1 MGALLHALE
10 VPLILF
16 FVIVAPIWLV
26 LHYRSKR
33 HSGSSSTI
41 ALQSEPLGQND
52 PEVAELWQTTR
63 RMEERI
69 RTLERILDA
78 DVPNWRG
85 RI

>member
-1 MGALLHALE
+1 MWAVLE

-16 FVIVAPIWLV
+16 LVVVMPIWLI

-33 HSGSSSTI
+33 TVVSAAPPADGDHGE
-41 ALQSEPLGQND
+41 L
-52 PEVAELWQTTR
+52 VATAR

-78 DVPNWRG
+78 DYPNWRG
-85 RI
+85 RT

>member
-1 MGALLHALE
+1 MAWIEA
-10 VPLILF
+10 PLIVFL
-16 FVIVAPIWLV
+16 VIVVPVWLF

-33 HSGSSSTI
+33 TGDTENE
-41 ALQSEPLGQND
+41 AVNGD
-52 PEVAELWQTTR
+52 GEVAELWQTAR

-78 DVPNWRG
+78 DTPSWRG

>member
-1 MGALLHALE
+1 MAWIEA
-10 VPLILF
+10 PLIVFLVVVVPVWLF
-16 FVIVAPIWLV
+16 

-33 HSGSSSTI
+33 TST
-41 ALQSEPLGQND
+41 APGDSVAVDG
-52 PEVAELWQTTR
+52 EVAELWQTTR

-78 DVPNWRG
+78 DTPNWRG

>member
-1 MGALLHALE
+1 MWAVLE

-16 FVIVAPIWLV
+16 LVVVVPIWLV

-33 HSGSSSTI
+33 RVDSTTAQAI
-41 ALQSEPLGQND
+41 GTEGD
-52 PEVAELWQTTR
+52 VTELWQAAR

-78 DVPNWRG
+78 DTPNWRG
-85 RI
+85 RT

>member
-1 MGALLHALE
+1 MAWIEA
-10 VPLILF
+10 PLIVFL
-16 FVIVAPIWLV
+16 VIVVPVWLF

-33 HSGSSSTI
+33 TDETG
-41 ALQSEPLGQND
+41 ADAVNGD
-52 PEVAELWQTTR
+52 GEVAELWQTTR

-78 DVPNWRG
+78 DTPSWRG

>member
-1 MGALLHALE
+1 MAWIEA
-10 VPLILF
+10 PLIVFLVVVVPVWLF
-16 FVIVAPIWLV
+16 

-33 HSGSSSTI
+33 PSGSPD
-41 ALQSEPLGQND
+41 APLAGDND
-52 PEVAELWQTTR
+52 VTELWQATR

-78 DVPNWRG
+78 DTPNWRG

>member
-1 MGALLHALE
+1 MAWIEA
-10 VPLILF
+10 PLIVFLVVVVPVWLF
-16 FVIVAPIWLV
+16 

-33 HSGSSSTI
+33 SPG
-41 ALQSEPLGQND
+41 APGEPLAGD
-52 PEVAELWQTTR
+52 SDVTELWQATR

-78 DVPNWRG
+78 DTPNWRG

>member
-1 MGALLHALE
+1 MAWIEG
-10 VPLILF
+10 PLIVFL
-16 FVIVAPIWLV
+16 VVVVPVWLI

-33 HSGSSSTI
+33 SSSPNAD
-41 ALQSEPLGQND
+41 ALGAD
-52 PEVAELWQTTR
+52 GEVTELWQTAR

-78 DVPNWRG
+78 DTPSWRG

>member
-1 MGALLHALE
+1 MWAVLE

-16 FVIVAPIWLV
+16 LVVVVPIWLV

-33 HSGSSSTI
+33 AANTATQPIGT
-41 ALQSEPLGQND
+41 EGD
-52 PEVAELWQTTR
+52 VTELWQATR

-78 DVPNWRG
+78 DAPNWRG
-85 RI
+85 RT

>member
-1 MGALLHALE
+1 MWAVLE

-16 FVIVAPIWLV
+16 LVVVMPIWLV

-33 HSGSSSTI
+33 TPAPPPTPPEIDQGDLWST
-41 ALQSEPLGQND
+41 A
-52 PEVAELWQTTR
+52 R

-78 DVPNWRG
+78 DHPTWRG
-85 RI
+85 RT

>member
-1 MGALLHALE
+1 MGAILHALE

-16 FVIVAPIWLV
+16 FVIVAPIWLI

-33 HSGSSSTI
+33 HAGSSTI
-41 ALQSEPLGQND
+41 APQSEPLSHND
-52 PEVAELWQTTR
+52 PEVAELWQTAR